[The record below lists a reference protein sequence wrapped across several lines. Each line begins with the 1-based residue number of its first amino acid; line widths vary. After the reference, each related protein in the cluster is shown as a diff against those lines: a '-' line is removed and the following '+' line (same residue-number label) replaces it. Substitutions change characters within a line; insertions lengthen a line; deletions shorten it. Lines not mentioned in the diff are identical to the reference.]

1 MTTSH
6 ITSSLTNTSA
16 SSGTS
21 ASSMQL
27 SQSDF
32 LKLITAQMQNQN
44 PLSPS
49 DPTQYLSQMEE
60 LSEVSSLQSMQSAL
74 QSNQATSGANML
86 GKSVLAPGSTAT
98 LSSGGTVTGAV
109 NAPSGATS
117 LKVEVKD
124 SSGATVDSFTVAP
137 ASSGLTAFSWDGST
151 SSGGTA
157 AAGTYTLS
165 VTASVNGTSTTVDP
179 MVVSQVESVSI
190 DSSTQA
196 LDLNTNNGTVALS
209 DVNTIL

>member
-1 MTTSH
+1 MTT
-6 ITSSLTNTSA
+6 TSA
-16 SSGTS
+16 IPPINASASNSSS

-27 SQSDF
+27 SQADF

-49 DPTQYLSQMEE
+49 DPTQYLSQMEQ
-60 LSEVSSLQSMQSAL
+60 LSEVSSMQSMQTAL
-74 QSNQATSGANML
+74 QRSQTTNGANLL

-109 NAPSGATS
+109 NAPSGATG
-117 LKVEVKD
+117 LTVTVKN
-124 SSGATVDSFTVAP
+124 SKGATVDSFTVTP
-137 ASSGLTAFSWDGST
+137 ASGGITAFSWDGTTST
-151 SSGGTA
+151 GGTA

-165 VTASVNGTSTTVDP
+165 VSAKVNGTSTDVDP
-179 MVVSQVESVSI
+179 MVVSQVQSVSI

-196 LDLNTNNGTVALS
+196 LELNTNNGTVALS